1 MGRNATL
8 KPRKDKDKKRA
19 ASPWW
24 ISIPPKLSGT
34 GRRQKRYFSTKEEAD
49 GEAQRIRIRKE
60 NHGTA
65 SKLLSPADEQQAASA
80 FKLLKD
86 YGSEAQLTEIV
97 GEYLDRL
104 RQRNASKSLSDAWDK
119 YMTRD
124 DKKFSRV
131 HLKNLKATKKRLE
144 PHHSKLVADI
154 TAAQIQQCLEGA
166 SPTYRNSMLREIRS
180 VLNWCMGGSR
190 KWLSLSP
197 ADECEFSATGGI
209 GEVAIYSPEEIRKI
223 MNAAVKKYPELV
235 PAIAFMT
242 FAGIRPDQ
250 EDGEIVKL
258 DWSHVLHNDRH
269 DKRIELPGSITKT
282 GRLRTVKIRPVLLS
296 WIQWHIKRIEQEMP
310 KGTKKESLAGLVSPE
325 KGTILR
331 TKIREIFQEAGVH
344 RIQDGLRHSFASYLA
359 PIDGLNIVE
368 TELGHQGGR
377 EILNRHYR
385 TDVRK
390 PVANKFWAMR
400 APKLRS

>member
-8 KPRKDKDKKRA
+8 KPRKDKNFNRA
-19 ASPWW
+19 SSPWW
-24 ISIPPKLSGT
+24 ISIPPKLSET
-34 GRRQKRYFSTKEEAD
+34 GRRQKRYFATKEAAD
-49 GEAQRIRIRKE
+49 GEALRIKIRKE

-80 FKLLKD
+80 FKLLRD
-86 YGSEAQLTEIV
+86 FGSEAQLTEIV

-104 RQRNASKSLSDAWDK
+104 RQRNASKSLSDAWDT
-119 YMTRD
+119 YMVRD
-124 DKKFSRV
+124 DKNFSRV
-131 HLKNLKATKKRLE
+131 HLKNLKATKKRFE
-144 PHHSKLVADI
+144 SHHSKMVADL
-154 TAAQIQQCLEGA
+154 TAAQIEKCLEGA

-190 KWLSLSP
+190 KWLSSNP
-197 ADECEFSATGGI
+197 ADECEFSATAGI
-209 GEVAIYSPEEIRKI
+209 GEVAIYTPDQIKNL
-223 MNAAVKKYPELV
+223 MKAAVKKHPEIV
-235 PAIAFMT
+235 PVLAFMT

-258 DWSHVLHNDRH
+258 DWSHVLYNDRH
-269 DKRIELPGSITKT
+269 HKRIELPGSITKT
-282 GRLRTVKIRPVLLS
+282 GKLRSVKIRPALHS
-296 WIQWHIKRIEQEMP
+296 WIQWHIKRIEEASP
-310 KGTKKESLAGLVSPE
+310 RGTKKVPLSGLVSPE
-325 KGTILR
+325 KGTVLR
-331 TKIREIFQEAGVH
+331 TKIREVFVEAGVD
-344 RIQDGLRHSFASYLA
+344 RIQDGLRHTFASYLA

-390 PVANKFWAMR
+390 PVANQFWAIR
-400 APKLRS
+400 APKLKN